1 MRSKRQTTRE
11 KLERER
17 KLQERRELKREKK
30 QAAAAARR
38 LGDENGSTPAPDV
51 VAPTDVRTDEA
62 PLAAPV
68 ERP

>member
-38 LGDENGSTPAPDV
+38 LGDENGSTPTPDV
-51 VAPTDVRTDEA
+51 VAPTD
-62 PLAAPV
+62 P
-68 ERP
+68 